1 MRKLLAGLA
10 ALLAMTGVGAGVA
23 RAENITFW
31 TWRQEDKAAYTKLFA
46 EFTKAHP
53 GVHVLFRA
61 FPPADYQT
69 IVSTALAGGKGP
81 DVLHTRAYGGL
92 EQLAKPGYLLE
103 LTPQNDPELANLPAS
118 AKTAL
123 AVRSTGKIYS
133 SAFSTQTLGILVNRK
148 ILAEAK
154 VAEPKTWAELL
165 AACKA
170 VKAAGKICIANGTA
184 TGWMDEVFAGDLTG
198 PLLGQQF
205 FKDVVAG
212 KTTFKDPE
220 YTAALGKLLELKPY
234 MPPGFTG
241 IDYPTSQQLFLTGR
255 AAMFVGGSWEIANFH
270 KQNPKLAIDFM
281 APPAP
286 DANSPRLVSKFYDGG
301 YAVVKSSKHQKAAL
315 ELVRFMGTK
324 HFGDQLGAMLGDIS
338 PIEGVKLADPM
349 LARVAAMDK
358 QSVPYIMLVSFRYE
372 NPTGSELLQ
381 GALQKMFAG
390 SMTPQQVG
398 ASVTAGIAKY
408 YKPFQGK

>member
-10 ALLAMTGVGAGVA
+10 ALFATIGLGVGVA

-46 EFTKAHP
+46 EFTKSHP
-53 GVHVLFRA
+53 GIRVLFRA
-61 FPPADYQT
+61 FPPGDYQT

-92 EQLAKPGYLLE
+92 EQLATPGYLLE

-118 AKTAL
+118 AKSAL

-133 SAFSTQTLGILVNRK
+133 FAFSSQTLGILVNK
-148 ILAEAK
+148 KLLAAAK
-154 VAEPKTWAELL
+154 VAEPRTWAELL

-170 VKAAGKICIANGTA
+170 IKAAGKICIANGTA

-198 PLLGQQF
+198 PMLGKQF

-212 KTTFKDPE
+212 KTTFKDPA

-241 IDYPTSQQLFLTGR
+241 IDYPTAQQLFLTGR

-270 KQNPKLAIDFM
+270 KQNPKLAMDFM

-286 DANSPRLVSKFYDGG
+286 NAQSPQLVSTFYDGG
-301 YAVVKSSKHQKAAL
+301 YAVVASSKHQKAAL
-315 ELVRFMGTK
+315 ALVRFMGTK
-324 HFGDQLGAMLGDIS
+324 RFGDQLGAMLGDVS
-338 PIEGVKLADPM
+338 PIKGVKLADPM
-349 LARVAAMDK
+349 LAKVAAMGRE
-358 QSVPYIMLVSFRYE
+358 SVPYIMAVSFRYE
-372 NPTGSELLQ
+372 NPTGSALLQ
-381 GALQKMFAG
+381 NALQKMFAG

-398 ASVTAGIAKY
+398 ATVTDGIAKY

>member
-1 MRKLLAGLA
+1 MRRLLAGLA
-10 ALLAMTGVGAGVA
+10 VLFATIGLGAGVA

-46 EFTKAHP
+46 EFTQSHP
-53 GVHVLFRA
+53 GIHVLFRA

-92 EQLAKPGYLLE
+92 EQLATPGYLLE

-118 AKTAL
+118 AKSAL
-123 AVRSTGKIYS
+123 AVRATGKIYS
-133 SAFSTQTLGILVNRK
+133 FAFSSQTLGILVNTK
-148 ILAEAK
+148 LLAAAK
-154 VAEPKTWAELL
+154 VAEPKTWPELL

-170 VKAAGKICIANGTA
+170 IKASGKICIANGTA

-198 PLLGQQF
+198 PMLGKQF
-205 FKDVVAG
+205 FRDVVAG
-212 KTTFKDPE
+212 KTTFKDPA

-241 IDYPTSQQLFLTGR
+241 IDYPTAQQLFLSGR

-270 KQNPKLAIDFM
+270 KQNPKLAMDFM

-286 DANSPRLVSKFYDGG
+286 NAHSPRLVSTFYDGG
-301 YAVVKSSKHQKAAL
+301 YAVVAHTRHPKAAL
-315 ELVRFMGTK
+315 ALVRFMGTK
-324 HFGDQLGAMLGDIS
+324 RFGDQLGAMLGDVS
-338 PIEGVKLADPM
+338 PIKGVKLADPM
-349 LARVAAMDK
+349 LAKVAAMG
-358 QSVPYIMLVSFRYE
+358 QESVPYIMAVSFRYE
-372 NPTGSELLQ
+372 NPTGSVLLQ
-381 GALQKMFAG
+381 NGLEKMFAG
-390 SMTPQQVG
+390 SMTPQQV
-398 ASVTAGIAKY
+398 AAAVTDGIAKY